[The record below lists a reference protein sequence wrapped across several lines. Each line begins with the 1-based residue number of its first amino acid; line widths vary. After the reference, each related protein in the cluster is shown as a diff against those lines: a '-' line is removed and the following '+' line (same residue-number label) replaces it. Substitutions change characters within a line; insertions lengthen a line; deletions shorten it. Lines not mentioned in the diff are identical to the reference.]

1 MPKISVSDH
10 HANLLVDFFRQ
21 QEKELSEK
29 LSGIRTVLS
38 ELLGDA
44 AKAVA
49 PKSGSGKKRGRKPNV
64 AKAALDLLSK
74 ATPKSKGKRGRP
86 KGAKGKAK
94 AATAAKVSTGKR
106 GRPAKKTVAVSETT
120 S

>member
-1 MPKISVSDH
+1 MPKISVSEH
-10 HANLLVDFFRQ
+10 HAGLLVDFFRQ

-29 LSGIRTVLS
+29 LTGIRTVLS

-49 PKSGSGKKRGRKPNV
+49 PKSAAGKKRGRKPNV

-74 ATPKSKGKRGRP
+74 ATPKTKGKRGRP
-86 KGAKGKAK
+86 KSAKSKSKAVS
-94 AATAAKVSTGKR
+94 ANKVSTGKR
-106 GRPAKKTVAVSETT
+106 GRPAKNAATATEATA
-120 S
+120 

>member
-21 QEKELSEK
+21 QEKELAEK

-38 ELLGDA
+38 ELLGNA

-49 PKSGSGKKRGRKPNV
+49 PKSGTGKKRGRKPNV
-64 AKAALDLLSK
+64 TKVALDLLSK
-74 ATPKSKGKRGRP
+74 ATPKSKGKKGRP
-86 KGAKGKAK
+86 KGAKGKT
-94 AATAAKVSTGKR
+94 TAPIAVKVSTGKR
-106 GRPAKKTVAVSETT
+106 GRPAKKTAVSSDATA
-120 S
+120 

>member
-21 QEKELSEK
+21 QEKELTEK

-38 ELLGDA
+38 ELLGEA

-49 PKSGSGKKRGRKPNV
+49 PKSTAKRGRKPNA
-64 AKAALDLLSK
+64 AKAALDLL
-74 ATPKSKGKRGRP
+74 ANAAPKPKGKRGRP
-86 KGAKGKAK
+86 KGATSKSVAAK
-94 AATAAKVSTGKR
+94 KVSTGKR
-106 GRPAKKTVAVSETT
+106 GRPSKKAIESTAVTA
-120 S
+120 